1 MEKKYAVLG
10 VLVLMLATT
19 VAFAGGV
26 DTAFYAGTGTTVGMF
41 TNTVGTAV
49 TGLHIEFDQ
58 EVTLVNKIEFGGYL
72 PAMGEMT
79 GTTFD
84 FAGGSLVAGG
94 SVELDWQP
102 ADAKPTL
109 VQWLSDGTATG
120 TPYFTTVEAFGVIIS
135 QGIVAMRET
144 HPDLL
149 QAAFAQFFLDNQD
162 FFTTVSQSLGMPLQ
176 ESLMPIIMAAPAEGI
191 ANFFNTLVGMLG
203 VTDLNGLLGGDV
215 DFSALL
221 SLLGS

>member
-1 MEKKYAVLG
+1 MKKKYAVLG

-19 VAFAGGV
+19 AAFAGGV
-26 DTAFYAGTGTTVGMF
+26 DTAFYAGTGVTVGML

-49 TGLHIEFDQ
+49 TGLHIQFDQ

-72 PAMGEMT
+72 PAVGDMT

-84 FAGGSLVAGG
+84 FAGGSLIAGG

-102 ADAKPTL
+102 ADAKPIL
-109 VQWLSDGTATG
+109 AQWLSDGTAAG
-120 TPYFTTVEAFGVIIS
+120 TPYYTTVEAFGIVLS
-135 QGIVAMRET
+135 QGIVAMREAN
-144 HPDLL
+144 PDLL
-149 QAAFAQFFLDNQD
+149 QAAFAQFFADNKD
-162 FFTTVSQSLGMPLQ
+162 FFADLSQSLGMPLQ
-176 ESLMPIIMAAPAEGI
+176 ESLMPIIMSAPAEGI
-191 ANFFNTLVGMLG
+191 ANFFNTMVGMLG

-221 SLLGS
+221 TLLGP